1 MRPFFPQRAVF
12 LTQVRPTLS
21 YQRLQTFQPLTDKD
35 LYEKIRKTV
44 SNKHE
49 LQVLEALLIFNKYA
63 SRSTVTGNVGTDTVV
78 GTCSKPTS
86 TNRPRSLY
94 LSGLLRNSCQRSS
107 TLEGRTE
114 CSLSSVTSSED
125 SISGSGTLHEVEF
138 ESSCQGIGRI
148 TPSTRECCQSLINRL
163 GLNPIPDTDL
173 SIPGST
179 KTMALLRLKL

>member
-63 SRSTVTGNVGTDTVV
+63 SRSTVTGNVGTDTIV

-86 TNRPRSLY
+86 TNRPRLRY
-94 LSGLLRNSCQRSS
+94 LSGLPLNSCQRSS
-107 TLEGRTE
+107 TLESHTG
-114 CSLSSVTSSED
+114 CLSSSAMNSAV
-125 SISGSGTLHEVEF
+125 SISGSETLREVEF
-138 ESSCQGIGRI
+138 ESSRHGTGRTIPLTRGCCAFPSSHFCQ
-148 TPSTRECCQSLINRL
+148 
-163 GLNPIPDTDL
+163 
-173 SIPGST
+173 
-179 KTMALLRLKL
+179 